1 VAVTERRKPRPA
13 EVVSLVGGVSVLT
26 ALSMWA
32 RTDLGPLD
40 FAVAALCVGAAY
52 LQAWRPVSGALA
64 AIVLA
69 VLSPVATPAAT
80 SGALQAAWRGR
91 FRTAAFVAAA
101 GVAAHLLQW
110 VRHPNPALTFGWW
123 AFLVA
128 LSYGALLGWG
138 MLARNRRQL
147 VWSLRERAERAEA
160 EQGRRVAEA
169 RAAERRALA
178 RDMHDVL
185 ANRLSL
191 VATYA
196 GAIEFRP
203 DAPPE
208 KVAVAAGVIREGV
221 HQALEELRQVIG
233 LLRLDDDASA
243 SGPVTAADFANLIEE
258 SRAAGQTVEGR
269 IEIATDILPPTI
281 GRTAFRVLQEG
292 LTNARK
298 HAAGQPVEVALTG
311 EPGADLVIEL
321 ANPLP
326 AQDDIPI
333 VPGSGLGLV
342 GLTERV
348 RLAGGELDHEHRCG
362 RFHLR
367 ARLPWPT

>member
-1 VAVTERRKPRPA
+1 MTERRHPRPA
-13 EVVSLVGGVSVLT
+13 DAILLVGGVALLT
-26 ALSMWA
+26 ALGLWA
-32 RTDLGPLD
+32 RIDLGPLD
-40 FAVAALCVGAAY
+40 VAVAVLSVGAAVV
-52 LQAWRPVSGALA
+52 QVRRPVAGAFA
-64 AIVLA
+64 AAVLA
-69 VLSPVATPAAT
+69 VLSPVATPVAT
-80 SGALQAAWRGR
+80 IGALQAAWRGR
-91 FRTAAFVAAA
+91 FRTAAAVAAA
-101 GVAAHLLQW
+101 GVLAHLLQW
-110 VRHPNPALTFGWW
+110 RWYPNPALGFEWW
-123 AFLVA
+123 ALLVVVT
-128 LSYGALLGWG
+128 YGALLGWG
-138 MLARNRRQL
+138 ALAKARRRL
-147 VWSLRERAERAEA
+147 LISLHERAERAEA

-191 VATYA
+191 VATHA
-196 GAIEFRP
+196 GALEFRP

-208 KVAVAAGVIREGV
+208 KVAMAAGVVRDGV

-233 LLRLDDDASA
+233 LLREDDEAA
-243 SGPVTAADFANLIEE
+243 TGGPVTVADLERLIEE
-258 SRAAGQTVEGR
+258 SRAAGQTVEVR
-269 IEIATDILPPTI
+269 NALSVAILPPSI

-298 HAAGQPVEVALTG
+298 HAAGSPVDLALSG
-311 EPGADLVIEL
+311 APGTDLTVEL

-326 AQDDIPI
+326 AQGDAPV

-348 RLAGGELDHEHRCG
+348 RLAGGRLDHERGDG
-362 RFHLR
+362 RFRLR

>member
-1 VAVTERRKPRPA
+1 MA
-13 EVVSLVGGVSVLT
+13 SLVGGVSVLT
-26 ALSMWA
+26 ALSMWS

-40 FAVAALCVGAAY
+40 FAVAALCVGTAF
-52 LQAWRPVSGALA
+52 LQVWRPAAGAFA
-64 AIVLA
+64 ATVLA

-91 FRTAAFVAAA
+91 FRTAAVVAVA
-101 GVAAHLLQW
+101 GVGAHLLQW
-110 VRHPNPALTFGWW
+110 IWHPNPALTFDWW
-123 AFLVA
+123 AILVVVA
-128 LSYGALLGWG
+128 YGALLGWG
-138 MLARNRRQL
+138 TLARSHREL
-147 VWSLRERAERAEA
+147 VQSLRDRADRAEA
-160 EQGRRVAEA
+160 EQERRVAEA
-169 RAAERRALA
+169 RASERRALA

-196 GAIEFRP
+196 GALEYRP

-208 KVAVAAGVIREGV
+208 KLATAAGVVRDGV

-233 LLRLDDDASA
+233 VLRVDDGAA
-243 SGPVTAADFANLIEE
+243 MSGPVTVADLEGLIEE
-258 SRAAGQTVEGR
+258 TRATGQPVEVRNG
-269 IEIATDILPPTI
+269 LPGDLLSSFI

-298 HAAGQPVEVALTG
+298 HAARAPVEVALSG
-311 EPGADLVIEL
+311 GPGSDLLIEI

-326 AQDDIPI
+326 AQEGTPT

-348 RLAGGELDHEHRCG
+348 RLVGGQLDHERGDG
-362 RFHLR
+362 RFLLR
-367 ARLPWPT
+367 ARLPWPM